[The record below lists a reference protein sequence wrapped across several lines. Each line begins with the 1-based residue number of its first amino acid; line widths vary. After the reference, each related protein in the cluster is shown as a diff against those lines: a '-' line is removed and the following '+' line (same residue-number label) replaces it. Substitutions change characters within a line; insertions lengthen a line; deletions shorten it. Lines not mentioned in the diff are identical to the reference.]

1 MEFYERV
8 SGSRLHANYV
18 RPGGVAL
25 DLPLGFLDDLYTFL
39 KLFKKRLNELDEM
52 LTSSRI

>member
-8 SGSRLHANYV
+8 SGARLHANFI
-18 RPGGVAL
+18 RPGGVSF

-39 KLFKKRLNELDEM
+39 LLFNCRLNEIDEM
-52 LTSSRI
+52 LTSNRI